1 MPDIRQRHERRWSG
15 RKMSHNEVLFDATGM
30 CFRKERNQKREG
42 NRMSPLDE
50 NRRLEGTL
58 REHLGRKVA
67 PSRSEAMKHVYKLAE
82 KAVEVNANV
91 LVCGEGGTGK
101 ELIARMIHYGSE
113 RAEGPF
119 IAVNCAAVPAP
130 LLRRELFGYAEM
142 EGPRDKESKAGGFEV
157 ARGGT
162 LFIDEISNLPMDVQ
176 AETVRVV
183 ESMEFRRIG
192 CTEAVRGDVR
202 TIASTS
208 LTLEGQ
214 VEREAFSQVLFRLIS
229 AMRIDIPP
237 LRNRVEDIPLLSY
250 HFLREFAGRV
260 GKRVEKISREA
271 MALLQ
276 KYPWPGNVSELRN
289 TIERAVLLAEDRV
302 IGLHD
307 LSKWLS
313 PGGVAAIGLPAWAG
327 AEQPIPTLEEM
338 KIKYMKKVLE
348 LCGGNKHRAAK
359 ILGITPVTLWRRLGA
374 G

>member
-1 MPDIRQRHERRWSG
+1 
-15 RKMSHNEVLFDATGM
+15 
-30 CFRKERNQKREG
+30 
-42 NRMSPLDE
+42 MSPLDE
-50 NRRLEGTL
+50 NRRLEETL

-82 KAVEVNANV
+82 KAAEVNANV

-113 RAEGPF
+113 RAEGRF

-142 EGPRDKESKAGGFEV
+142 EGPRDKESKVGGFEV
-157 ARGGT
+157 AHGGT

-192 CTEAVRGDVR
+192 CTEVVRGDVR

-260 GKRVEKISREA
+260 GKRVEKISIEA
-271 MALLQ
+271 MSLLQ

-289 TIERAVLLAEDRV
+289 TIERAVLLAEERA

-313 PGGVAAIGLPAWAG
+313 PGGLVAIGLPAWAG

-338 KIKYMKKVLE
+338 KTKYMKKVLE